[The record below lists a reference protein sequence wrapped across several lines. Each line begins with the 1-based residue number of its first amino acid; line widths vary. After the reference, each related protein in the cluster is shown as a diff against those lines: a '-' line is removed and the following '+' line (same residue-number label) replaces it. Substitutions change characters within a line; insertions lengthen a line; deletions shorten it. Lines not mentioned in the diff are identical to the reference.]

1 MRRLVLGLA
10 LSALVPQAVHAQ
22 RRVLAFGLSMGASV
36 ATLEASGVRLDTTS
50 AKFVFVTDS
59 VPAPAPWIDRY
70 YLTITPDA
78 GLCKIMGQG
87 WIHEHDS
94 SGTSLRIS
102 FKTIRLGLEVVSG
115 YGAGERID
123 FLQDGAQWTAPD
135 QWMMSVNAGERALGE
150 IWPADSAGRL
160 SSDVHSML
168 LRVNAISADAGDV
181 SLSYEGNNF
190 PRCLTE
196 IQAQSNP
203 GS

>member
-36 ATLEASGVRLDTTS
+36 ATLEASGIRLDTTS
-50 AKFVFVTDS
+50 TKFVFVADS
-59 VPAPAPWIDRY
+59 VPLPTPWIDRY
-70 YLTITPDA
+70 YLTITPGA
-78 GLCKIMGQG
+78 GLCKVMGQG
-87 WIHEHDS
+87 WIHEDDS
-94 SGTSLRIS
+94 SGTDLRTS

-123 FLQDGAQWTAPD
+123 LLQDGAQWTAPD

-150 IWPADSAGRL
+150 IWPADSNGRL

-168 LRVNAISADAGDV
+168 LRVNAVSADAGFL
-181 SLSYEGNNF
+181 SLSFEGNNF
-190 PRCLTE
+190 SRCAAELDDR
-196 IQAQSNP
+196 SNS
-203 GS
+203 GL